1 MYEGHDQDQCCLP
14 RDPQYGFSHI
24 MQAIIESDPF
34 GIDYMS
40 VGVEKLRGIA
50 SATEMGCEYIML
62 THIIH
67 SYTPQ
72 V

>member
-1 MYEGHDQDQCCLP
+1 
-14 RDPQYGFSHI
+14 

-50 SATEMGCEYIML
+50 SAFKLHCKCYIQC
-62 THIIH
+62 I
-67 SYTPQ
+67 
-72 V
+72 